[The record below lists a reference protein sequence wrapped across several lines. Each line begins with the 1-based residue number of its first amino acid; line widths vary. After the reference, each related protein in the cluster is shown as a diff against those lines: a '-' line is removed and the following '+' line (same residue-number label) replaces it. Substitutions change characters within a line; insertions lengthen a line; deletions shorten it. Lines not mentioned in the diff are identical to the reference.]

1 MKKILVAT
9 QHNLT
14 SAQIESLNGAEFV
27 YLKDVNPDLFNKLAS
42 MNGEE
47 NLVKLTNEFIN
58 TLKVSSSVALDN
70 YYPYDYVIM
79 PIGSPA
85 FNANLCVVMG
95 MFGYFDEM
103 GLKFL
108 YSHSDRMVVENFD
121 GSKTV
126 TFQHKKWIEVRS

>member
-1 MKKILVAT
+1 MRKILVAT

-14 SAQIESLNGAEFV
+14 PAQVESLDNFELV

-47 NLVKLTNEFIN
+47 NLPTLCGQFIGMLLPQSN
-58 TLKVSSSVALDN
+58 NPMNKI
-70 YYPYDYVIM
+70 YPYDFVIM

-85 FNANLCVVMG
+85 FNAHLCLTMG
-95 MFGYFDEM
+95 MFGMFEYVHFM
-103 GLKFL
+103 

-126 TFQHKKWIEVRS
+126 TFQHKNWIEVPNL